1 MQSVDGGIK
10 MYVPINE
17 ENFNCMFPSVLTV
30 KMNYMGNLVKV
41 FTLEN
46 GKGGALKT
54 SLTTNEMKD

>member
-1 MQSVDGGIK
+1 MQSVDGIK

-41 FTLEN
+41 FTLLEN